1 MANNDQSEDIG
12 KYARHPRRT
21 AGGAMLIGTAVGAG
35 MMAAKNRRN
44 KSMMQKFMDR
54 MNK

>member
-1 MANNDQSEDIG
+1 MAQNQSDDMG
-12 KYARHPRRT
+12 KFARHPLRT
-21 AGGAMLIGTAVGAG
+21 MGGSMLMGASFGAG

-44 KSMMQKFMDR
+44 KSMVQKFMDR